1 MGMEHLACMG
11 MGTWLAW
18 EWALVLHGNGHLA
31 CMGMEHLACIGMRH
45 MACVG
50 MGHLACMGMG
60 HILLGKHDE
69 TALYV
74 VLVCV
79 PLLPAQHAHQHIKE
93 HLTA

>member
-1 MGMEHLACMG
+1 MHGNGHLACM
-11 MGTWLAW
+11 
-18 EWALVLHGNGHLA
+18 ERALVLHGNGHLA
-31 CMGMEHLACIGMRH
+31 CMGMEHLACIGMGH